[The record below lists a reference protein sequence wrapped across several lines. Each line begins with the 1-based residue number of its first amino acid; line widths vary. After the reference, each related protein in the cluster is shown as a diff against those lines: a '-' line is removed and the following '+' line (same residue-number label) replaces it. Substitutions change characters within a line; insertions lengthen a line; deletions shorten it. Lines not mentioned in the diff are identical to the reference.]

1 MHSCVPW
8 AIVAQESGFSS
19 RRLVWDHLK
28 AAHGPDLCQ
37 LSDVELDS
45 NDLYICCECN
55 DQLLLSLNELN
66 KHARTH
72 HMHTRLLNNLHLV
85 ESKLFT
91 ELIWSYTSEWSDGL
105 AFLKSFKLTPPPFRQ
120 LLTTKIKYRLEE
132 SICDTFFSVIAVC
145 NEGLKPHPNPK
156 HPKKS
161 ENSSWELL
169 LLIS

>member
-19 RRLVWDHLK
+19 RRLVRDHLK

-105 AFLKSFKLTPPPFRQ
+105 AFLRSFELTPSPPRSSFTLNKPFVTHSFRSSQ
-120 LLTTKIKYRLEE
+120 CVMKALNHTPTPNTTPEPIL
-132 SICDTFFSVIAVC
+132 AVGNC
-145 NEGLKPHPNPK
+145 SCAGNPF
-156 HPKKS
+156 
-161 ENSSWELL
+161 
-169 LLIS
+169 